1 MPSFP
6 SRDFTN
12 QFISTSYQDVLQQ
25 YIPGTGTAYI
35 LDGLGNVVF
44 QFSAS
49 AIGRDLITSDLTA
62 SMTVLSSSYSQT
74 ASFALNAGGGSGTTL
89 FTGSTYQITA
99 SWAINAITASFLN
112 GNATGSFFGTSS
124 WASFAISSSYALSST
139 FTDTASYAI
148 TSTFSDTASYAVL
161 AESARTASFLTP
173 GTYNV
178 TSSWSINSRTSISS
192 SWASQSLSSSYSLFA
207 ETASFT
213 FMSSLT
219 LLTQSNVATSASWAS
234 QSFSSVSSSWASASI
249 SASYAVTASFALNA
263 GSSGGTT
270 LFTGSTYE
278 ITSSWANN
286 AVTASYL
293 IYPSSLVTANNNTTT
308 SLILQTSSVNNGIFI
323 NYILNDGG
331 NFRAGN
337 VVVIYNTSSVNL
349 AETTTTDIGDS
360 GGLTIRA
367 NISNT
372 FVTVS
377 AVNNTPNNF
386 NIKYHYDIL

>member
-1 MPSFP
+1 MAFE
-6 SRDFTN
+6 FVAKN
-12 QFISTSYQDVLQQ
+12 GIISK
-25 YIPGTGTAYI
+25 
-35 LDGLGNVVF
+35 GNVQV
-44 QFSAS
+44 
-49 AIGRDLITSDLTA
+49 T
-62 SMTVLSSSYSQT
+62 
-74 ASFALNAGGGSGTTL
+74 GSVIANS
-89 FTGSTYQITA
+89 FTGSLQ
-99 SWAINAITASFLN
+99 
-112 GNATGSFFGTSS
+112 GTSS
-124 WASFAISSSYALSST
+124 NA
-139 FTDTASYAI
+139 
-148 TSTFSDTASYAVL
+148 
-161 AESARTASFLTP
+161 
-173 GTYNV
+173 
-178 TSSWSINSRTSISS
+178 
-192 SWASQSLSSSYSLFA
+192 
-207 ETASFT
+207 
-213 FMSSLT
+213 
-219 LLTQSNVATSASWAS
+219 
-234 QSFSSVSSSWASASI
+234 VSS
-249 SASYAVTASFALNA
+249 SYAVTASFSLNA
-263 GSSGGTT
+263 GQSSGTT